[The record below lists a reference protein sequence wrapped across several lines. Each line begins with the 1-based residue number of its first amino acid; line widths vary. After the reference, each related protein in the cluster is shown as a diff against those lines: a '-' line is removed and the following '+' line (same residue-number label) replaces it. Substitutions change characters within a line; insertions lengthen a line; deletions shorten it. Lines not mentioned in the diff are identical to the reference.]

1 MYVVIR
7 SSNGP
12 WKLLWYWTMDD
23 SCGNFYRLTA
33 GTIDH
38 FRRAKRTCGMSHT
51 LSLLSSPRLCVRS
64 AQCKDDGEGAKEDEK
79 EKRHESQGL
88 RRILVQ
94 LANYKHLPVL
104 FAYLFVDKLNDEL
117 KPLGA
122 PFSQHRHAKVRTLLV
137 LVIASHDSCR
147 CWPLLSLFDSLIPT
161 SNG

>member
-1 MYVVIR
+1 MWRPCEKANIGRYDPGHVYVVIR

-12 WKLLWYWTMDD
+12 WKTSLVWLLWQLLDTW
-23 SCGNFYRLTA
+23 FRYRLMA

-79 EKRHESQGL
+79 EKGHESQGL

-94 LANYKHLPVL
+94 LAVYKHLPVL
-104 FAYLFVDKLNDEL
+104 FVYLFVDKFNDEL
-117 KPLGA
+117 KPLSA
-122 PFSQHRHAKVRTLLV
+122 PFSQDRHAKLRRILV
-137 LVIASHDSCR
+137 Y
-147 CWPLLSLFDSLIPT
+147 
-161 SNG
+161 